1 MNPLKLYGLIT
12 RTFGLRLR
20 PIGTYGL
27 LQMQRALNA
36 VTLGIDEVA
45 FRGYRKVPI
54 EKPVFILGNPRSGTT
69 FLHRFLLGSE
79 QLCAFEL
86 WEMLFPAIS
95 ARKAFGPAIDL
106 LKPLSPARFH
116 SAAAHETGLRDVETD
131 DALAFFR
138 FMGGPFLWSYF
149 LAWEDRW
156 GSERA
161 RRIFDE
167 KSERKA
173 DRDKLFRWFEACWKR
188 NLYLKKRERIAV
200 KASTLTMRVPSLL
213 QRYPDCKLVYLVRDP
228 VETIPSGMSM
238 LTDVLEKSYDMFH
251 RTKEDA
257 RKRYLENLYQASC
270 EMFRSFHHEYAGGK
284 IPANNLR
291 VVTYPEMMGDLE
303 ATMRELVDFLEI
315 EPAPSFWERVREQA
329 ARQRD
334 RRSPHQYSLE
344 KFGLTP
350 ERIHRDLAF
359 VYETYGL

>member
-27 LQMQRALNA
+27 LQVQRGINA

-69 FLHRFLLGSE
+69 FLHRFLIGSE
-79 QLCAFEL
+79 ELCAFEL

-95 ARKAFGPAIDL
+95 ARKLIGPAVGL
-106 LKPLSPARFH
+106 LSPLNPARFH

-138 FMGGPFLWSYF
+138 FLDGAFLWSYF
-149 LAWEDRW
+149 LAWEDQW
-156 GSERA
+156 GSDA
-161 RRIFDE
+161 AGRIFDE
-167 KSERKA
+167 RLEPPAERE
-173 DRDKLFRWFEACWKR
+173 RLFRWFEACWRR
-188 NLYLKKRERIAV
+188 NMFLKKRPRIAV
-200 KASTLTMRVPSLL
+200 KASTLSMRVPSLL
-213 QRYPDCKLVYLVRDP
+213 KRYPDCKLVYLVRDP
-228 VETIPSGMSM
+228 LETIPSGMSM

-251 RTKEDA
+251 RTSEDA

-270 EMFRSFHHEYAGGK
+270 EMFRAFHREHSGGR
-284 IPANNLR
+284 IPAKNLR
-291 VVTYPEMMGDLE
+291 IVTYPEMMGDLE
-303 ATMRELVDFLEI
+303 GTMRDLSEFLEI
-315 EPAPSFWERVREQA
+315 EPSQAFWQRVQDQA
-329 ARQRD
+329 ERQRK
-334 RRSPHQYSLE
+334 RRSPHRYSLE
-344 KFGLTP
+344 KFGLTA
-350 ERIHRDLAF
+350 ERIQKDLAF